1 MDKVTNRQDTVDL
14 GLYHSK
20 IVRGEFGADDGQAD
34 LGASRPYQQAQ
45 PEAAGSRSCEPI
57 LRLLTRVR
65 DGQFEISAA
74 LGIQLR
80 YAAAQSKIVV
90 LANERLDSLEA
101 TPFDSLSV
109 GDTSDTTTVE
119 GFAYRRGSSVSA
131 VSPGLYQIV
140 VTLTP
145 LSDGAPSYS
154 ATSYL
159 SAVW

>member
-1 MDKVTNRQDTVDL
+1 MNEQPWSSIRRRGGFTLIEVMGALMIFSL
-14 GLYHSK
+14 GVLM
-20 IVRGEFGADDGQAD
+20 VLQ
-34 LGASRPYQQAQ
+34 L
-45 PEAAGSRSCEPI
+45 
-57 LRLLTRVR
+57 
-65 DGQFEISAA
+65 SAA

-109 GDTSDTTTVE
+109 GKAADTTTVE
-119 GFAYRRGSSVSA
+119 GFSYRRGSSVSA
-131 VSPGLYQIV
+131 VSPVLYQIV